1 MTAKEEAI
9 ELVNKFKIKVTVF
22 YSEDSVPWVLNA
34 PMIIKSSKQCALICV
49 DELIEEIKEIQFNY
63 DILIEDTEVKYWKE
77 VKEEI
82 NKL

>member
-9 ELVNKFKIKVTVF
+9 ELVNKFKIKVTVV
-22 YSEDSVPWVLNA
+22 YSEDSVPCVLNA

-49 DELIEEIKEIQFNY
+49 DEMENIQFKMY
-63 DILIEDTEVKYWKE
+63 GQDKEFTLHYME